1 MIAAAN
7 AVSCWFNWEG
17 TLSLQIQQHPFSNA
31 EQFRMWLSQWGLA
44 RRVKLK
50 PPSRTSRGDFT
61 ECTPPNHSP
70 LIWRVASCRQ
80 EPDLDKSASS
90 SPILMLPFD
99 ERVAGLYRIGLMTC
113 AAS

>member
-1 MIAAAN
+1 MKAGPVGSQNGMTEEQLEMIAAAN

-50 PPSRTSRGDFT
+50 PPSSNVSR
-61 ECTPPNHSP
+61 
-70 LIWRVASCRQ
+70 
-80 EPDLDKSASS
+80 
-90 SPILMLPFD
+90 
-99 ERVAGLYRIGLMTC
+99 
-113 AAS
+113 